1 MQRRSQAGLAS
12 AQRVAPSPAMAGGCC
27 QLGSMPGIGRG
38 PRAPLLASA
47 YALRAEGSLRPS
59 TANVMNMRP
68 SSTGPT
74 VYLLPGTRSYQDA
87 GKDSYILS
95 WAWPPSTGLYCRV
108 AGARG
113 EKQPSFLRRGASEA
127 GKERLL

>member
-68 SSTGPT
+68 LAQDLLSTCFQALHPTRMWGRTAMSSPGPGHP
-74 VYLLPGTRSYQDA
+74 VRVSIAEWLGPEERS
-87 GKDSYILS
+87 SPRS
-95 WAWPPSTGLYCRV
+95 
-108 AGARG
+108 
-113 EKQPSFLRRGASEA
+113 
-127 GKERLL
+127 